1 MQQLARPPKPPQP
14 LAAPART
21 RAPFWFSPTLG
32 LALAGSLLL
41 WAAFPPLDLWPLAW
55 LAPLPWLWLIL
66 LPKLPGKRP
75 YLAIWLAG
83 FVHWLVMLQG
93 IRLAHPALYGGWAA
107 LSWYL
112 AFYLPAFVGLSRV
125 AVHRLR
131 VPLVVAAPTVW
142 VGLELV
148 RGHLITGFSLALL
161 AHTQTARPMLL
172 QIADLAGA
180 YAVSFVMMAVSAAT
194 ADIANCGL
202 RIVDWI
208 GGNPQS
214 EVRNPKLAN
223 STIRREI
230 ASPLVAFVLLS
241 SALGY
246 GAWRLNQPPPGAS
259 RGPVHIALIQGS
271 RDTQFDAHPNYFR
284 DTLEQY
290 QRLTDQARQE
300 NERLDLVVW
309 PESMFVVPE
318 VQINEPLTQP
328 DVPAEALRR
337 RLEPVQQEF
346 AAVIAAEAARIN
358 TLPDGSRQ
366 PTPALLVVGT
376 NTYVYGPGD
385 ARESYNSALLVDPA
399 GQVVDRYYKQHAVMF
414 GEYIPFGDALPWL
427 YSLTP
432 MTGGL
437 SVGSG
442 PQPFQVA
449 GLTLS
454 PSICFESVV
463 PHLIRRQVTTL
474 ARQGQPADVLVN
486 VTNDG
491 WFWGS
496 AILDL
501 HFRCSVF
508 RAIENRKPMVVAA
521 NTGISAWI
529 DGSGVVRRR
538 GPKRETAILVA
549 DVRPD
554 GRTSPYHT
562 LGDLPAWL
570 CAAACLVFA
579 AAGWRR
585 CRLPAS
591 QNG

>member
-1 MQQLARPPKPPQP
+1 MQQLAPPLKAPQP
-14 LAAPART
+14 LAAPAPAAAT
-21 RAPFWFSPTLG
+21 FWRSPTLW

-66 LPKLPGKRP
+66 LPALPGKRP

-83 FVHWLVMLQG
+83 FVHWLVVLQG
-93 IRLAHPALYGGWAA
+93 IRLAHPALYGGWLA
-107 LSWYL
+107 LAWYL
-112 AFYLPAFVGLSRV
+112 AFYLPAFIGLSRV

-131 VPLVVAAPTVW
+131 IPIVLAAPVVW

-161 AHTQTARPMLL
+161 AHTQVRWPMLL

-180 YAVSFVMMAVSAAT
+180 YAVSFVIMTAAAAVAHVVPIERAGNPRLPRTLNPALVAAAVLAAT
-194 ADIANCGL
+194 
-202 RIVDWI
+202 
-208 GGNPQS
+208 
-214 EVRNPKLAN
+214 
-223 STIRREI
+223 
-230 ASPLVAFVLLS
+230 
-241 SALGY
+241 LGY
-246 GAWRLNQPPPGAS
+246 GAWRLNESPNSDAPS
-259 RGPVHIALIQGS
+259 IRIALIQGS
-271 RDTQFDAHPNYFR
+271 RDTQFDADPNYFR
-284 DTLEQY
+284 DTIEHY
-290 QRLTDQARQE
+290 QQLTDQARRAS
-300 NERLDLVVW
+300 ERLDLVVW

-318 VQINEPLTQP
+318 VQIKEPLAP
-328 DVPAEALRR
+328 SGVPADALRR
-337 RLEPVQQEF
+337 RLEPVQQDF
-346 AAVIAAEAARIN
+346 AAVIAAEATRIN
-358 TLPDGSRQ
+358 TLPGGSRQ

-376 NTYVYGPGD
+376 NTYVYGPAD
-385 ARESYNSALLVDPA
+385 VHDSYNSALLVDP
-399 GQVVDRYYKQHAVMF
+399 GGKVVDRYYKQHAVMF
-414 GEYIPFGDALPWL
+414 GEYIPFGEALPWL

-432 MTGGL
+432 MAGGL

-442 PQPFQVA
+442 PQPFRVA

-463 PHLIRRQVTTL
+463 PHLVRRQVATL

-508 RAIENRKPMVVAA
+508 RAIENRKPMVVSA

-529 DGSGVVRRR
+529 DGSGVIRRR
-538 GPKRETAILVA
+538 SPKRAPAILIV
-549 DVRPD
+549 DVQPD
-554 GRTSPYHT
+554 GRTSPYYT

-570 CAAACLVFA
+570 CAAACLGLA

-585 CRLPAS
+585 RAAAS
-591 QNG
+591 HWEPPHG